1 MSKPKQEQIEIS
13 ELLDERLLSI
23 LRDGRPLI
31 GPDGLPV
38 YGKDGKMIRVPPSA
52 SDMNIARQRLRDLG
66 IDKIPVGD
74 DNANKL
80 REEFLRQ
87 DARVGNF
94 KIQSMA
100 DSREDD
106 VATA

>member
-1 MSKPKQEQIEIS
+1 MTKPKKEQIEIS
-13 ELLDERLLSI
+13 EMLDKQLLSI

-38 YGKDGKMIRVPPSA
+38 YGKDGKQIYVPPSA

-66 IDKIPVGD
+66 IDKMPVGED
-74 DNANKL
+74 DASSL
-80 REEFLRQ
+80 RDEFLRQ
-87 DARVGNF
+87 DARVRNF
-94 KIQSMA
+94 KMPAIA

-106 VATA
+106 AATA